1 MHARRTLQL
10 LPLKMLHDDTRDTK
24 GGKKFFIHIIA
35 TYNRDSH
42 RLIYPFLKLNDD
54 T

>member
-10 LPLKMLHDDTRDTK
+10 LPLKILHDDMRHARRK
-24 GGKKFFIHIIA
+24 ENFIHIIA